1 MEQVDLGGQQ
11 PEMLVGK
18 LGLNLAGQ
26 ITRAMIQHAVGLV
39 VEPIGQM
46 ERRKEKRL
54 KGTAQMVGS
63 SNQSQRRGSLSV
75 RELEE
80 HCGWR
85 EDEKERERQSGG
97 IQLEKH
103 CGSELARK
111 GKLNVESQT
120 GTEHL

>member
-18 LGLNLAGQ
+18 LGLNLPGQ
-26 ITRAMIQHAVGLV
+26 ITQAMIQHVVALV
-39 VEPIGQM
+39 VEPIVYCREWQM
-46 ERRKEKRL
+46 ERRKEKRQN
-54 KGTAQMVGS
+54 GTAQMVVS

-75 RELEE
+75 GAQLVE

-97 IQLEKH
+97 VQLEKQ
-103 CGSELARK
+103 C
-111 GKLNVESQT
+111 
-120 GTEHL
+120 